1 MNSPNCWYYM
11 KSLLITTASAFAL
24 CAAAPAFTL
33 TGTIRDFSSTHA
45 DFEKEIG
52 GLQTGQVGSALGADG
67 TPVYT
72 LPTLPG
78 FHGAAAFSDWYHDV
92 PGVNMTSTHDIELT
106 DIGGGLYE
114 YSSSA
119 FFPIDGLLMG
129 NEGFPHNY
137 HFTYEIHS
145 MFTYAPGQTFEF
157 TGDDDLWVFI
167 DDELVIDLGGVHGA
181 VGGSVDLDTLGL
193 TAGSSYSLDLFFA
206 ERHYSESNFK
216 IQTSIELSTPVPDT
230 STSLG
235 LLSLSFAGLLAVR
248 SRTRF

>member
-1 MNSPNCWYYM
+1 M
-11 KSLLITTASAFAL
+11 KTLLFASLSAAAL
-24 CAAAPAFTL
+24 CASGSAFTL
-33 TGTIRDFSSTHA
+33 TGTIRDFSSSHA

-52 GLQTGQVGSALGADG
+52 GYQPGQVAGTLGADG
-67 TPVYT
+67 TPVYV

-78 FHGAAAFSDWYHDV
+78 FHGAAAFYDWYHDV
-92 PGVNMTSTHDIELT
+92 PGVNMTGTHDIELT

-119 FFPIDGLLMG
+119 FFPIDGELLG
-129 NEGFPHNY
+129 NEGYPHNY

-145 MFTYAPGQTFEF
+145 TFTYALGQTFEF

-181 VGGSVDLDTLGL
+181 IGGSVDLDTLGL
-193 TAGSSYSLDLFFA
+193 TPGGSYSLDLFFA

-230 STSLG
+230 GPNMALFG
-235 LLSLSFAGLLAVR
+235 LSCAGLLAFR
-248 SRTRF
+248 RRILG